1 MRNDSELFRDHQS
14 ETNRDYP
21 LDISSKISI
30 EDMVERPER
39 LPESIKGLSLFSDS
53 TVSGIVVV
61 ESWDRTEHL
70 SEPTEGLNTVSESIT
85 SGIFFDKGWLD
96 LPGIR
101 EIIHS
106 GFRQFSETRW
116 VQNLRHPAYY
126 LRQSIPILVEREGS
140 AITAIYDDVD
150 LYATSY
156 SVKEAMSDLC
166 AKIIAR
172 YEELKESAA
181 KSQEYTFL
189 KRIIEE
195 VEPPA
200 WQELK
205 QFYREKLK
213 EIPYVQEGYIKI
225 NGKDAD
231 VILVLSEYSV
241 DRIEQLAEIDLEI
254 DRKFRPFYFFVEYK
268 LSEDYLEPDDF
279 ERFY

>member
-21 LDISSKISI
+21 LDIPSKISI
-30 EDMVERPER
+30 KDMLERPEH

-53 TVSGIVVV
+53 TASGIVVF

-85 SGIFFDKGWLD
+85 SGVLFDKDWLD
-96 LPGIR
+96 LLGIR

-126 LRQSIPILVEREGS
+126 LRQPIPILIEREGS

-166 AKIIAR
+166 AKIITH
-172 YEELKESAA
+172 YEKLKENTA

-195 VEPPA
+195 VESPV

-205 QFYREKLK
+205 RRYREKLE

-225 NGKDAD
+225 DGNNAD
-231 VILVLSEYSV
+231 VVIALSEESV
-241 DRIEQLAEIDLEI
+241 EIIEQLAKIDLEI
-254 DRKFRPFYFFVEYK
+254 NLQFRPLYFFVEYK
-268 LSEDYLEPDDF
+268 SSEDYLELDDF
-279 ERFY
+279 DRFY